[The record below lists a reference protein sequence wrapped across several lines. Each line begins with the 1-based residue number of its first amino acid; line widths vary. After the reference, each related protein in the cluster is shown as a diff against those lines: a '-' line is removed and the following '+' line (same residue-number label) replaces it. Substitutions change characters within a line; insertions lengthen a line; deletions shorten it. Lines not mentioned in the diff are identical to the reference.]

1 MRLEM
6 NAVSLAL
13 AVALLASLILNFV
26 LVDQLQKAI
35 KKMKVMRDE
44 RFW

>member
-1 MRLEM
+1 M
-6 NAVSLAL
+6 NVVSLAL
-13 AVALLASLILNFV
+13 AVALLASLILNIV
-26 LVDQLQKAI
+26 LADQLQKAI